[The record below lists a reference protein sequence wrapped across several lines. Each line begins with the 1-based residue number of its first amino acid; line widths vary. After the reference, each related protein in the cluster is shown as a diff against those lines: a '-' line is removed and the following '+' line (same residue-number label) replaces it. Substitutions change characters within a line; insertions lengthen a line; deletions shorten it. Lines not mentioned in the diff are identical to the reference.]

1 MKTIIRNY
9 LIATASLY
17 TASRVA
23 SGLIFENGLT
33 SILLA
38 GAGITVALMLVKPI
52 INILLLPINLITFGI
67 FRWVSSAI
75 AIYLVTL
82 VVPGFRVSHF
92 LFNGFS
98 TSWIDFPKL
107 SFEGILA
114 YVAFSFLISIFT
126 TVLHWIIK

>member
-1 MKTIIRNY
+1 MKNLIRNY
-9 LIATASLY
+9 LIATVSLF
-17 TASRVA
+17 TASQVA

-33 SILLA
+33 SIVLA
-38 GAGITVALMLVKPI
+38 GAGITIALMLVKPV
-52 INILLLPINLITFGI
+52 INILLLPINLITFGL

-82 VVPGFRVSHF
+82 VVPSFKVSHF
-92 LFNGFS
+92 LFDGFS
-98 TSWIDFPKL
+98 TNWIDFPRL

-126 TVLHWIIK
+126 TILHWIIK